1 MKMCLEACKK
11 LNVTC
16 PIQKCRYWINYPAE
30 KNCTFQTIE
39 NNCQMTLREAAD
51 RLGIS
56 FVRVKQI
63 QDNALKKISHLLK
76 DEAI

>member
-1 MKMCLEACKK
+1 MKKCLVACKN
-11 LNVTC
+11 LNVGC
-16 PIQKCRYWINYPAE
+16 PVQSCRYWIDYPLE
-30 KNCTFQTIE
+30 MNCSLETVDI
-39 NNCQMTLREAAD
+39 NGQMTFRQVAA

-63 QDNALKKISHLLK
+63 QDKALKKISHLLK